1 MNSGTHGA
9 SESLIQGSGGGLNP
23 RGMAVSR
30 MPWSL
35 ADELTKILYLLEE
48 KIVAAKVDYYL
59 E

>member
-1 MNSGTHGA
+1 
-9 SESLIQGSGGGLNP
+9 
-23 RGMAVSR
+23 